1 LPQSERKLI
10 KAIAAAAGGSR
21 NPAVQVGVG
30 DDCSVLRLRTGHELL
45 VTTDFCIEGVHFRR
59 EWHPPEVVG
68 HHCLTRGL
76 SDIAAMGGEP
86 VACFLSLGLPPKLP
100 QSWIKGFLSG
110 LLALAREHRVQL
122 AGGDTSSTPQITAD
136 IVLTGQVPAGTALLR
151 SGARPGDRIFVTGSL
166 GASGAALKKMYAGQR
181 LRPARS
187 SQHFFPQPRL
197 EAGQWVRKH
206 RVATAM
212 IDLSDGL
219 SVDLAHI
226 CEESGV
232 SATVSAEALPIARG
246 ADLNSALH
254 GGEDYEL
261 LFTAAPKARVPDN
274 IAGLKVTEIGHIEP
288 ATRRR
293 SKAAP
298 CPLITL
304 VNPSGKLSP
313 LEPLGWEHF
322 RS

>member
-1 LPQSERKLI
+1 MPQSERKLI
-10 KAIAAAAGGSR
+10 KAIAAAAGSTR
-21 NPAVQVGVG
+21 NPAVRVGIG
-30 DDCSVLRLRTGHELL
+30 DDCSVIRPRRGYELL

-59 EWHPPEVVG
+59 EWHPPQVVG
-68 HHCLTRGL
+68 HHCLVRGL

-86 VACFLSLGLPPKLP
+86 LACFLSLGIQPKVP
-100 QSWIKGFLSG
+100 ESWINGFIAG
-110 LLALAREHRVQL
+110 LLALARKHRVQL
-122 AGGDTSSTPQITAD
+122 SGGDISSAPQITAD
-136 IVLTGQVPAGTALLR
+136 IVVTGQIPAGAALLR
-151 SGARPGDRIFVTGSL
+151 SGARPGDRIFVTGAL
-166 GASGAALKKMYAGQR
+166 GASGAALKKLYSGQR
-181 LRPARS
+181 LRLARS

-197 EAGQWVRKH
+197 EAGQWLRKH

-232 SATVSAEALPIARG
+232 SAIVSAEALPIARG

-261 LFTAAPKARVPDN
+261 LFTAAPKTRVPDN
-274 IAGLKVTEIGHIEP
+274 IAGLKVTEIGHIAP

-298 CPLITL
+298 SSLITV